1 MNEQIVNNEELDRI
15 ITQLRECRQQLER
28 VRDSLDSSVY
38 DKVRKE
44 INTAISGCNRA
55 DRELED
61 LRPMEGQIDLFELL
75 NEEDEREI

>member
-15 ITQLRECRQQLER
+15 ITQLRVCRQQLER

-44 INTAISGCNRA
+44 INAAISGCNRA

>member
-15 ITQLRECRQQLER
+15 ITQLRECRQQLEH

-44 INTAISGCNRA
+44 INAAISGCNRA